1 MFLLTFQSCFSNH
14 FWNSV
19 SDPKFSQSISFLPQR
34 RLLLLGTKSVIHVS
48 ISIYTGIPFQ
58 AQLGCLLLLEAFPDL
73 SGWVNCLLWAPAT
86 PVLPAASA
94 AHSELSLSGDKPV
107 SLTVIPGG
115 Q

>member
-1 MFLLTFQSCFSNH
+1 M
-14 FWNSV
+14 
-19 SDPKFSQSISFLPQR
+19 
-34 RLLLLGTKSVIHVS
+34 LGTKSVMHIS
-48 ISIYTGIPFQ
+48 ISTYTGIPFQ
-58 AQLGCLLLLEAFPDL
+58 SQLGRLLLLEAFPDL
-73 SGWVNCLLWAPAT
+73 SGWVNCPLWVPVT